1 MIALISVGFM
11 FHQNKV
17 TKMFKIKKVIINN
30 RTEYH
35 ILRPN
40 GSLIDIELDYG
51 RAWVRMLVYENI
63 DK

>member
-1 MIALISVGFM
+1 VIDLIFAEYM
-11 FHQNKV
+11 YQANKV
-17 TKMFKIKKVIINN
+17 TKMFTINKVIIDN

-35 ILRPN
+35 IIRPN
-40 GSLIDIELDYG
+40 GSLVDIELDYG

>member
-1 MIALISVGFM
+1 M
-11 FHQNKV
+11 FQVNKV
-17 TKMFKIKKVIINN
+17 TKMFKIKKIITDN

-35 ILRPN
+35 IIRPD
-40 GSLIDIELDYG
+40 GSLVDIELDYG

>member
-1 MIALISVGFM
+1 M
-11 FHQNKV
+11 FQVNRV
-17 TKMFKIKKVIINN
+17 INMFKIKKIITDN

-35 ILRPN
+35 IIRPD
-40 GSLIDIELDYG
+40 GSLVDIELDYG